1 MHFRTP
7 FLAVVLAVLLL
18 WGGTQGCNYSTDYF
32 RIGPDGKKIKATGPI
47 TPDELAPPTTPEG
60 AEGGDATGGRT
71 GEDVPIVP
79 TTEGSSGETSGG
91 VSTGTTGGA
100 TTGGSTTG
108 GGNTTGGS
116 TTGTGGTGSVSLAP
130 TTEINAYRR
139 PDFSFVYVAIDRTT
153 KKTELYLKSSAPNS
167 VAKKLTN
174 MNTEYEQ
181 DSHPAVSIDNQSV
194 IFTHTSD
201 WPNMYRITGL
211 DQATPTVTQWAGN
224 TGFGV
229 SFFPD
234 QDRVIF
240 FTPSGRS
247 LRASKY
253 DGSGNVEEA
262 AQDSGVYYGAS
273 ASPTLE
279 KPSVFYGKII
289 LSFDL
294 DDDGPTKPDL
304 FLKELGN
311 VYPFRFRPLA
321 TTPSVSETWPSIS
334 PDAKRLAFV
343 RDGYLALCDLHQDEK
358 TNPVCDNAF
367 AFVGLTAENPCWTAD
382 GSRIVFSTKRDGN
395 SEIYSVSA
403 TNASELENLT
413 NSPGTDDV
421 QPACF
426 PNQVFTVIKENRAI
440 ADISPPRIPI
450 EYYMPIK
457 K

>member
-1 MHFRTP
+1 MHSCTRLLIVISATT
-7 FLAVVLAVLLL
+7 LL

-79 TTEGSSGETSGG
+79 TGEGSSGGTSGG
-91 VSTGTTGGA
+91 VSTGTTGGS

-116 TTGTGGTGSVSLAP
+116 TTGTGGTGSASLAP
-130 TTEINAYRR
+130 TPKALAYRR
-139 PDFSFVYVAIDRTT
+139 PEFSFVYVAIDRTT
-153 KKTELYLKSSAPNS
+153 KKTELYLKGSAPDA
-167 VAKKLTN
+167 VAKKLTS
-174 MNTEYEQ
+174 MNSEYEQ
-181 DSHPAVSIDNQSV
+181 DPHPAVSIDNASV

-201 WPNMYRITGL
+201 WPQMYRVTGL
-211 DQATPTVTQWAGN
+211 DQPEPSVAKWAQATGSLA
-224 TGFGV
+224 

-234 QDRVIF
+234 KDKAIF
-240 FTPSGRS
+240 LAPLGGSIRTT
-247 LRASKY
+247 KY
-253 DGSGNVEEA
+253 DGTEENEESEK
-262 AQDSGVYYGAS
+262 DVGFYRGAS
-273 ASPTLE
+273 VVPTLD
-279 KPSVFYGKII
+279 KGNPFYGKIVFA
-289 LSFDL
+289 FDPDEDQAL
-294 DDDGPTKPDL
+294 KPDL
-304 FLKELGN
+304 FVKESGV
-311 VYPFRFRPLA
+311 VYPFRFKRLLD
-321 TTPSVSETWPSIS
+321 TPGVSETWPSVS
-334 PDAKRLAFV
+334 PDGKRVAFV
-343 RDGYLALCDLHQDEK
+343 RDGFLALCDLHQDEK
-358 TNPVCDNAF
+358 QNLSCDNAF